1 MPDVEPYGLI
11 VFVQLRDVLDFKS
24 DAQVVL
30 VGLGHEL
37 MLGGD
42 AGYLNLIEVA
52 DAFALSVG
60 HEIEKFVERDGRGEL
75 LAREI
80 DLGLAVVIRNNVFI
94 GNQTDEDVLGI
105 IELAD
110 VNAATLFVFIGHDS
124 FGIFALHVEHV
135 HGEEFGREHS
145 VGDAIGLLELA
156 FLRVLRID
164 VVEKSYQRA
173 ANGESEIDGNGVTYL
188 LVLVG
193 EIALKLPVVGEGLD
207 AGIFADG
214 QRAVFLYAPY
224 LPF

>member
-24 DAQVVL
+24 DAKVVL
-30 VGLGHEL
+30 VSLGHEL

-135 HGEEFGREHS
+135 HGEEFGREHP
-145 VGDAIGLLELA
+145 VGDAVGLLELA
-156 FLRVLRID
+156 FLRVLRVD
-164 VVEKSYQRA
+164 VVEKSYQRTPDGIRQIHRYRI
-173 ANGESEIDGNGVTYL
+173 ANL
-188 LVLVG
+188 FVLVG
-193 EIALKLPVVGEGLD
+193 NCSCKHPFIGESLNT
-207 AGIFADG
+207 GIFANS
-214 QRAVFLYAPY
+214 QRTGFC
-224 LPF
+224 